1 MGTTGTITGV
11 SRFLREQAKAVTIVG
26 LQPEEGSS
34 IPGIRR
40 WPAEYMPGIFRAQ
53 LVDQVLDIHQR
64 EAENT
69 MRELAVRE
77 GIFCGVSSGGAVA
90 GAIAGGAGKPGCRSG
105 GRDYLRSRR
114 SLSVYRRLSPLVP
127 PACFGRRPDAA
138 TGHCQVPSSDAA
150 RGRENRRPRHSGQNS
165 GNLVREKKMK
175 ILLVDDDVEL
185 GTMLSQYLIAEGFE
199 TQLVL
204 TGSAGIEGA
213 LSGHYT
219 AMILDIMLPDMS
231 GIDVLRQVRQ
241 NSRLPVIMLTAKGD
255 NIDRVIGLEMGAD
268 DYVPKPCYP
277 RELVA
282 RLRAVLRRFE
292 DQAPVPD
299 KKEVLRWG
307 DLSLNPATRITEWQ
321 GKAFDL
327 TASEFNLLDL
337 LLRAPDRVVSK
348 DELSEK
354 GLGRPREA
362 YDRSVDVHISNIRQ
376 KLAALTAD
384 SVNIE
389 TVRSIG
395 YRIR

>member
-1 MGTTGTITGV
+1 
-11 SRFLREQAKAVTIVG
+11 
-26 LQPEEGSS
+26 
-34 IPGIRR
+34 
-40 WPAEYMPGIFRAQ
+40 
-53 LVDQVLDIHQR
+53 
-64 EAENT
+64 
-69 MRELAVRE
+69 
-77 GIFCGVSSGGAVA
+77 
-90 GAIAGGAGKPGCRSG
+90 
-105 GRDYLRSRR
+105 
-114 SLSVYRRLSPLVP
+114 
-127 PACFGRRPDAA
+127 
-138 TGHCQVPSSDAA
+138 
-150 RGRENRRPRHSGQNS
+150 
-165 GNLVREKKMK
+165 MK

-185 GTMLSQYLIAEGFE
+185 GTMLSQYLIAEGFDA
-199 TQLVL
+199 QLVL

-213 LSGHYT
+213 LSGAFT
-219 AMILDIMLPDMS
+219 ALILDIMLPDMS

-241 NSRLPVIMLTAKGD
+241 KSRIPVIMLTAKGD

-268 DYVPKPCYP
+268 DYMPKPCYP

-292 DQAPVPD
+292 EQPPPSES
-299 KKEVLRWG
+299 KEPLRWG
-307 DLSLNPATRITEWQ
+307 ELSLNPATRISEWQ
-321 GKAFDL
+321 GKPFDL

-376 KLAALTAD
+376 KLSALTAD
-384 SVNIE
+384 SITIE